1 MSKSLFSE
9 QNLESLLISPLFN
22 EELIFSLMTLQGNLK
37 KVFELSGKNEDLMIL
52 DSAIYDVLEKF
63 QVAQKNRDEL
73 YEPRIAKKT
82 IFSQEKEG
90 EIEKLMTTIAA
101 LKVFYFND
109 NINVNYVFFRRKS
122 INAMKKLR

>member
-9 QNLESLLISPLFN
+9 LNLESLLISPLFN

-82 IFSQEKEG
+82 IISQEKEG

-101 LKVFYFND
+101 LKVFYFYF
-109 NINVNYVFFRRKS
+109 IFH
-122 INAMKKLR
+122 IIII